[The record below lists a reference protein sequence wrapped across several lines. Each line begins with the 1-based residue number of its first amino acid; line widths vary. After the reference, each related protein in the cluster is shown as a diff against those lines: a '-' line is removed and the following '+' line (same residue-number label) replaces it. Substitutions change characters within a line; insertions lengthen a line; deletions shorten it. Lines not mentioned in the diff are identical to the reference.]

1 MKIKISY
8 TDCEAYKAEEIEAL
22 LCRLFKSEKSL
33 KIRKPEKNE
42 TFHHTY
48 FAIGKNK

>member
-8 TDCEAYKAEEIEAL
+8 TDGEVCKAEEIEAL
-22 LCRLFKSEKSL
+22 LCRFFKSEKFL
-33 KIRKPEKNE
+33 KIRKPEKSE
-42 TFHHTY
+42 AFHHTY